1 MPQGSVLGPL
11 LFTVY
16 INDLPRSVTHDSK
29 AILFADDTSVLVK
42 DKDYTNFKQK
52 MDSTLVNLDQWFIA
66 NQLILNIT
74 KTKVI
79 KFAPKTI
86 AHVPLVIS
94 YKCQVLD
101 EVNNTKFLG
110 IHMDSNMNWKIHIEQ
125 ITHKLN
131 VACFKIIK
139 C

>member
-1 MPQGSVLGPL
+1 M
-11 LFTVY
+11 Y
-16 INDLPRSVTHDSK
+16 INDLPRCVSQDSK

-42 DKDYTNFKQK
+42 DKDYNKFKQK
-52 MDSTLVNLDQWFIA
+52 MNLTLTSLDQWFTA